1 MKNAILCIQLTDEG
15 YEIIENLTIKLKKS
29 IKGTVQFSNRDDLVI
44 NLGSVN
50 LTEEM
55 KALEI
60 IDRIGLS

>member
-15 YEIIENLTIKLKKS
+15 CEIIENLTIKLKKS
-29 IKGTVQFSNRDDLVI
+29 IKGTVQFLNRDDLVI

>member
-29 IKGTVQFSNRDDLVI
+29 IKGTVQFCNRDDLVI

>member
-15 YEIIENLTIKLKKS
+15 YEIIENLTIELKKS